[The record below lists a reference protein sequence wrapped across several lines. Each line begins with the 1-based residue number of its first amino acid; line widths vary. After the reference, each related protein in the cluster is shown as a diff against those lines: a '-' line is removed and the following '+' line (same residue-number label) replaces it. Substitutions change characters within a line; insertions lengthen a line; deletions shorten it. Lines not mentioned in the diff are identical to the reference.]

1 MTQSCTR
8 LLPITRASGTLV
20 RSAITHYQCQGGTRE
35 KCGAGRICT
44 VTICGSL
51 RPIWGSVIT
60 VRLRLGIGFG
70 SWLGS
75 GLKLRLGLGLG
86 LMLQIVVYKLLEKAK
101 KSGSMMWLKLTNGD
115 APCRS
120 APLRILSCP
129 CQGKVRVIDG
139 QCLQTNKQSHIVLQL
154 NRGGSKTSTGDA
166 QLTIWLVNCA
176 YCNGTSSNLS
186 SYSYLSVCCSQLILP
201 LFSVEVWCLRWHSD
215 RSVLIR
221 N

>member
-1 MTQSCTR
+1 MR
-8 LLPITRASGTLV
+8 SGADLN
-20 RSAITHYQCQGGTRE
+20 GDNL
-35 KCGAGRICT
+35 RISTAYLRISDHCT
-44 VTICGSL
+44 VT
-51 RPIWGSVIT
+51 
-60 VRLRLGIGFG
+60 VRNRVWVMVRVRIKIKVRVRVRFNVANCCIQTAGEGD
-70 SWLGS
+70 
-75 GLKLRLGLGLG
+75 
-86 LMLQIVVYKLLEKAK
+86 

-120 APLRILSCP
+120 PPLRILSCP

-154 NRGGSKTSTGDA
+154 YRGGSKTSTGDA

-215 RSVLIR
+215 RSALIR